1 MAHRRPSVGNWYQDA
16 EAGVIFEVVAFDEED
31 GTVEVQHID
40 GEVEEY
46 DLDSWR
52 EMRLTAVAPPE
63 DWRSGFELSSED
75 APDAPDARLQTT
87 TPAAIRYQRDKRVAS
102 APNTGARSMYVT
114 RKAVDSPPISSLA
127 SSSPG
132 VAAMFWHTSVKP

>member
-1 MAHRRPSVGNWYQDA
+1 MAHRRPGIGNWYQDA

-75 APDAPDARLQTT
+75 APDPDQALH
-87 TPAAIRYQRDKRVAS
+87 PDDWS
-102 APNTGARSMYVT
+102 GALNQIEPEDVGL
-114 RKAVDSPPISSLA
+114 DDD
-127 SSSPG
+127 
-132 VAAMFWHTSVKP
+132 WNE